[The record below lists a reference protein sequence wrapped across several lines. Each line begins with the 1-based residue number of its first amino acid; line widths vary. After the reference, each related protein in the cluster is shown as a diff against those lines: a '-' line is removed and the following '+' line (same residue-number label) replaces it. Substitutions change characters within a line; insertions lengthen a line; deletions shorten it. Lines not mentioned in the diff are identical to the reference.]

1 MKKRGFTLMELLA
14 VIVILAIIAL
24 IAVPIILNVIDET
37 KKKAIKESANGYL
50 DAVEKSI
57 VLENLKEKNF
67 NDGTYYIK
75 NGDLY
80 SDDTLE
86 TKVLDVK
93 VKGDIPNGS
102 DLNIEKGRITS
113 CYLTISNYPVTCDAN
128 NISVGKKGEI
138 LARSIQISEPPKTKI
153 SKEETLQLQAII
165 LPEAANNKITWK
177 SSKVDVATVS
187 ETGLVTGVGNGTT
200 TITATT
206 ENNKTATIDI
216 TVEKAYEP
224 GDTVKVDAIYN
235 LFEENYKRNGVYT
248 AELANGE
255 TIDFEMYNVSENKI
269 YTETPTLCNS
279 TADSVMCIYKY
290 NGDLTINSGVE
301 IKPQVRKKGFV
312 IYVEG
317 TLTNNGE
324 ISMTARGAKATGQ
337 DVLLYKNSDSSY
349 ETVPATGASGGD
361 SAIKALGVA
370 KVVGVKG
377 NDGSNRQTGGGAS
390 GAAIEIKSSNDSI
403 TSGAGTSGTSY
414 SGGTGGGGAAC
425 YNPKNK
431 PCSPTSGTTN
441 GGAGGSG
448 ATTSSTGSNSEYK
461 NQYAGGGAG
470 NPGGNGIKIVSS
482 GVTGVDTAYSG
493 ATGTG
498 GLLVIYTKDFI
509 NNNTVSSK
517 GSSGG
522 AGYAGGG
529 SSGGGSINIFYQGNI
544 TLGST
549 YVTGGTAAGVSSKGG
564 AGGSGTKTVC
574 SIATGTCV
582 K

>member
-80 SDDTLE
+80 SDDNLE
-86 TKVLDVK
+86 TKILDVK

-235 LFEENYKRNGVYT
+235 LFEENYKSNGVYT

-255 TIDFEMYNVSENKI
+255 TIDFEMYSIDGNKT

-279 TADSVMCIYKY
+279 KADSVMCIYKY
-290 NGDLTINSGVE
+290 NGNLTINSGVE

-337 DVLLYKNSDSSY
+337 NVLLYKNSDSSY
-349 ETVPATGASGGD
+349 ETVPAAGASGGD
-361 SAIKALGVA
+361 SSVKI
-370 KVVGVKG
+370 VGVRSIAG
-377 NDGSNRQTGGGAS
+377 NSGTPGNNRQTGGGGS
-390 GAAIEIKSSNDSI
+390 GAAVEDCNSCSLSVSRSI

-414 SGGTGGGGAAC
+414 SGGTGGGGVFCYYSSDKAC
-425 YNPKNK
+425 NNQ
-431 PCSPTSGTTN
+431 SGTIN
-441 GGAGGSG
+441 GGIGGS
-448 ATTSSTGSNSEYK
+448 AFSTSETGSYSGYG

-470 NPGGNGIKIVSS
+470 NPGGNGIKEGKI
-482 GVTGVDTAYSG
+482 DTAYSG

>member
-50 DAVEKSI
+50 DAVEKAI
-57 VLENLKEKNF
+57 VLENIKEKNF

-80 SDDTLE
+80 SDDNLE

-138 LARSIQISEPPKTKI
+138 LARRLVINEKNVTISAEQTKQLTVTIYPENVTNKT
-153 SKEETLQLQAII
+153 
-165 LPEAANNKITWK
+165 ITWT
-177 SSKVDVATVS
+177 SSDKDVATIDENGV
-187 ETGLVTGVGNGTT
+187 LTGVKNGTT
-200 TITATT
+200 TITAKTS
-206 ENNKTATIDI
+206 NNIKATL
-216 TVEKAYEP
+216 TVSVEKAYEP

-235 LFEENYKRNGVYT
+235 LFEENYKSNGVYT

-255 TIDFEMYNVSENKI
+255 TIDFEMYNVSGNQT
-269 YTETPTLCNS
+269 YTETPKLCNG

-301 IKPQVRKKGFV
+301 IKPQVRKKGLV

-337 DVLLYKNSDSSY
+337 NVLLYKNSDSSY
-349 ETVPATGASGGD
+349 ETVPKEGAAGGEAVKCVGTLD
-361 SAIKALGVA
+361 KWSQPGIKGYD
-370 KVVGVKG
+370 G
-377 NDGSNRQTGGGAS
+377 NSRQTGGGGS
-390 GAAIEIKSSNDSI
+390 GASAYNKYS
-403 TSGAGTSGTSY
+403 SGAGSKGTSY
-414 SGGTGGGGAAC
+414 SGGTGGGGNEC
-425 YNPKNK
+425 TSRNGG
-431 PCSPTSGTTN
+431 SGTAN
-441 GGAGGSG
+441 GGAGGRG
-448 ATTSSTGSNSEYK
+448 CANNSSQNELG
-461 NQYAGGGAG
+461 GGGAG
-470 NPGGNGIKIVSS
+470 NPGGYGYGGANYSS
-482 GVTGVDTAYSG
+482 DNVNTTYDGGWALKTTALGSS
-493 ATGTG
+493 GTG
-498 GLLVIYTKDFI
+498 GLLVIYANDLL
-509 NNNTVSSK
+509 NNNTINSN
-517 GSSGG
+517 GSNGG
-522 AGYAGGG
+522 AGRYGGG
-529 SSGGGSINIFYQGNI
+529 SSGGGSINIFYKKNI
-544 TLGST
+544 TLGNISI
-549 YVTGGTAAGVSSKGG
+549 TGGIETGTIKTGG